1 MKFKVRSQTPGGGGS
16 MKVTRGVSQSV
27 SHGVSE
33 RATVFPVKI
42 LNVLIALS
50 NQSRVA
56 DSYSEIIT
64 KNTGA

>member
-1 MKFKVRSQTPGGGGS
+1 